1 MNAATVSLLDDVERM
16 REALSPIRLK
26 MLRALRTPG
35 SAASLASVL
44 DVPRQKVGYHL
55 RALEA
60 AGLVVLV
67 EERAR
72 RGFTERLFV
81 ASAEAFVV
89 DPAILQDGSPDRA
102 RVQDRHAAEHLI
114 GAASEMV
121 REVTRMRAAADAEGA
136 RLLTFTLESRVAFAT
151 PQAMEA
157 FTHDLAKALADL
169 VAAYDTPQGGRAYS
183 LTLGGHPTPRGKAA
197 AAIN

>member
-1 MNAATVSLLDDVERM
+1 MSAATISLLDDVERM
-16 REALSPIRLK
+16 REVVSPIRLK
-26 MLRALRTPG
+26 LLRALKAPG
-35 SAASLASVL
+35 SAASLAVTL
-44 DVPRQKVGYHL
+44 DMPRQKVGYHL

-81 ASAEAFVV
+81 ASADALVV
-89 DPAILQDGSPDRA
+89 DPAILQDGPPDEITI
-102 RVQDRHAAEHLI
+102 QDRHAAEHLV
-114 GAASEMV
+114 GAASRMV
-121 REVTRMRAAADAEGA
+121 RDVTRMRAAAAAEGA
-136 RLLTFTLESRVAFAT
+136 RLLTFTLESQVAFAT

-157 FTHDLAKALADL
+157 FTQDLARALADL
-169 VAAYDTPQGGRAYS
+169 VAAYDTPDGGRPYS
-183 LTLGGHPTPRGKAA
+183 LTLGGHPTPRGRTP

>member
-1 MNAATVSLLDDVERM
+1 MSAATISLLDDVERM
-16 REALSPIRLK
+16 REVVSPIRLK
-26 MLRALRTPG
+26 LLRALKAPG
-35 SAASLASVL
+35 SAASLAVTL
-44 DVPRQKVGYHL
+44 DMPRQKVGYHL

-81 ASAEAFVV
+81 ASADALVV
-89 DPAILQDGSPDRA
+89 DPAILQDGAPDEIRT
-102 RVQDRHAAEHLI
+102 QDRHAAEHLV
-114 GAASEMV
+114 GAASRMV
-121 REVTRMRAAADAEGA
+121 REVARMRAAADAEGA
-136 RLLTFTLESRVAFAT
+136 RLLTFTLESQVSFAT

-157 FTHDLAKALADL
+157 FTQDLARALAGL
-169 VAAYDTPQGGRAYS
+169 VAAYHTPDGGRLYS
-183 LTLGGHPTPRGKAA
+183 LTLGGHPTPRGQAS

>member
-26 MLRALRTPG
+26 MLRALKAPG

-44 DVPRQKVGYHL
+44 DMPRQKVGYHL

-89 DPAILQDGSPDRA
+89 DPAILQDGQPDRA

-136 RLLTFTLESRVAFAT
+136 RLLTFTLESQVAFAT

-169 VAAYDTPQGGRAYS
+169 VAAYDTPEGGRAYS
-183 LTLGGHPTPRGKAA
+183 LTLGGHPTPRGKAP

>member
-1 MNAATVSLLDDVERM
+1 MSAATISLLDDVDRM

-26 MLRALRTPG
+26 LLRALKTPG
-35 SAASLASVL
+35 SAASVAAELGM
-44 DVPRQKVGYHL
+44 PRQKVGYHL

-67 EERAR
+67 EARAR
-72 RGFTERLFV
+72 RGFTERLLV
-81 ASAEAFVV
+81 ASADALVV
-89 DPAILQDGSPDRA
+89 DPAILQDEPADRT
-102 RVQDRHAAEHLI
+102 RIQDRHAAEHLI

-121 REVTRMRAAADAEGA
+121 RAVTRMRAAADAEGA
-136 RLLTFTLESRVAFAT
+136 RLLTFTLESQVAFAT

-157 FTHDLAKALADL
+157 FTHDLAKVLADL
-169 VAAYDTPQGGRAYS
+169 VAAYDTPRGGRPYS
-183 LTLGGHPTPRGKAA
+183 LTLGGHPTPRGKAP

>member
-1 MNAATVSLLDDVERM
+1 MSAATVSLLDDVERM

-26 MLRALRTPG
+26 LLRALRTPG
-35 SAASLASVL
+35 SGASLAAVL
-44 DVPRQKVGYHL
+44 DMPRQKVGYHL

-89 DPAILQDGSPDRA
+89 DPAILQDGPPDQA

-121 REVTRMRAAADAEGA
+121 REVTRMRAAAAAEGA

-169 VAAYDTPQGGRAYS
+169 VAAYDTPEGGRAYS
-183 LTLGGHPTPRGKAA
+183 LTLGGHPTPRGKAP